1 MHIETVVVKD
11 KLTGKELF
19 EKNGKTILANEDES
33 NNHCFW
39 IIHSS

>member
-33 NNHCFW
+33 SDYSLR
-39 IIHSS
+39 IINSS